1 MYKIGSIDE
10 LASMRGRIVD
20 EVSSR
25 GFTSIR
31 GLIDSKEIAS
41 CLAKVKEYANGSKHL
56 GSSGVSPAQIRTNM
70 SKWSIGGQSTSQSGL
85 PRFMLTIYNPLF
97 EEDKFG
103 LHKHFETL
111 IALRD
116 SLAGRPVQSDEI
128 LRPARFNACRLQLYP
143 AGGGFMGAHT
153 DSRAAENLQEGSG
166 PYIQLVM
173 LLTEKGSDYHQG
185 GAFVT
190 KDGQAIDTEQGS
202 QAGDILVYDG
212 STMHGVS
219 DIDPTSPLETASLG
233 GRVVALATIY
243 DYK

>member
-1 MYKIGSIDE
+1 MYQVHNMEEVARLKHQ
-10 LASMRGRIVD
+10 IVD

-31 GLIDSKEIAS
+31 GLIGREEIAS
-41 CLAKVKEYANGSKHL
+41 CLSKVKDHANRGGHL

-111 IALRD
+111 IELRD
-116 SLAGRPVQSDEI
+116 LLAGRPVQSDEL
-128 LRPARFNACRLQLYP
+128 LRPARFNACRLQIYP

-173 LLTEKGSDYHQG
+173 LLTEKGSDYHHG

-190 KDGQAIDTEQGS
+190 NGGLPFDTEIGS

-219 DIDPTSPLETASLG
+219 DIDPSLALNTASLG

-243 DYK
+243 DFK

>member
-1 MYKIGSIDE
+1 MYKIDNIDE
-10 LASMRGRIVD
+10 VGSLRDRIVGD
-20 EVSSR
+20 VSIR

-31 GLIDSKEIAS
+31 GLIDQEDIAT
-41 CLAKVKEYANGSKHL
+41 CLAKAKQYADTSKHL
-56 GSSGVSPAQIRTNM
+56 GSSGISPAQIRTNM

-97 EEDKFG
+97 EEDRFG

-116 SLAGRPVQSDEI
+116 TLAGRPLQADEI

-143 AGGGFMGAHT
+143 TGGGFMGAHT

-173 LLTEKGSDYHQG
+173 LLTEKGSDYLQG
-185 GAFVT
+185 GAFVI
-190 KDGQAIDTEQGS
+190 KDGQAIDTEHES
-202 QAGDILVYDG
+202 RAGDILVYDG
-212 STMHGVS
+212 STMHGVA
-219 DIDPTSPLETASLG
+219 DIDPNHPLDTTSFG
-233 GRVVALATIY
+233 GRVVALATVY
-243 DYK
+243 DYR